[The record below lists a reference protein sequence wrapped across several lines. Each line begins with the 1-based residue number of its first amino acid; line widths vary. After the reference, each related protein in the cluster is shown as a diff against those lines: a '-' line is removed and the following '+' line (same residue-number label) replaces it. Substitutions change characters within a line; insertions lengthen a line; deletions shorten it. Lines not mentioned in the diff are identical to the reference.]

1 MRNGKGISANCNTVG
16 RQDPTK
22 RIRVGPT
29 ESVTLSAIHERRE
42 RVWCCVDMASL
53 GTPAHVSSNK
63 KPLHRWSWKAKRVR
77 CAVSPPTWR
86 EGLRTVSLSLVISH
100 LLLIPNRTCLFH
112 RFFFRMVDWFLFY
125 DSRCRWC
132 CPSKSFR

>member
-42 RVWCCVDMASL
+42 RV
-53 GTPAHVSSNK
+53 
-63 KPLHRWSWKAKRVR
+63 
-77 CAVSPPTWR
+77 
-86 EGLRTVSLSLVISH
+86 
-100 LLLIPNRTCLFH
+100 
-112 RFFFRMVDWFLFY
+112 
-125 DSRCRWC
+125 
-132 CPSKSFR
+132 